1 MSLISP
7 TCLPSTIN
15 VQWSLLLP
23 KTQVKYKTCTKTLP
37 SHNPNDGRFSRI
49 LQAIAKASFTID
61 NDQSK
66 MLWKG
71 TDTIMTLD

>member
-7 TCLPSTIN
+7 TRLPSTIN

-66 MLWKG
+66 VC
-71 TDTIMTLD
+71 TSFQF